1 MFNRFAIDKTVTTG
15 DLRFHYR
22 DWGGRGWPV
31 VLLHG
36 LASTSHSWDLVAPL
50 LVEHA
55 RVIALDL
62 RGHGLSD
69 KPDEG
74 YDFETLSADVFEIA
88 SQLMADRPVVVG
100 HGWGANVGLWMAAHA
115 SDELG
120 GLVMV
125 DGGVIDLE
133 GLTWDEAQAR
143 LSLPD
148 VDGTPLEAYRENLA
162 QRSPQGL
169 VTPAVEAATLASFEV
184 DLEGRIA
191 RRLPGDAYTRIL
203 RALWETRLEPLYE
216 EVVCPVLILPCRR
229 DGDEAA
235 DPFSR
240 KKAEGV
246 RHAVRLMPDVEV
258 HWLEDTVHDA
268 PLQRPYGVAEAII
281 RFIQERV

>member
-88 SQLMADRPVVVG
+88 SQLIV
-100 HGWGANVGLWMAAHA
+100 H
-115 SDELG
+115 
-120 GLVMV
+120 
-125 DGGVIDLE
+125 
-133 GLTWDEAQAR
+133 T
-143 LSLPD
+143 
-148 VDGTPLEAYRENLA
+148 
-162 QRSPQGL
+162 
-169 VTPAVEAATLASFEV
+169 
-184 DLEGRIA
+184 
-191 RRLPGDAYTRIL
+191 DA
-203 RALWETRLEPLYE
+203 
-216 EVVCPVLILPCRR
+216 R
-229 DGDEAA
+229 DGL
-235 DPFSR
+235 SS
-240 KKAEGV
+240 GV
-246 RHAVRLMPDVEV
+246 LANIAMPSP
-258 HWLEDTVHDA
+258 TA
-268 PLQRPYGVAEAII
+268 S
-281 RFIQERV
+281 